1 MTLPD
6 TSFVCKNIDVE
17 AGAKA
22 LCGFSDTKP
31 MEPGHPSFSEHWN
44 QARAIIAAA
53 LGEVI
58 PAEMEKRD
66 CFPCAEGE
74 NARDHERDTRERFVT
89 EWQPV
94 VSDKE

>member
-17 AGAKA
+17 AGTRHWVEVIE
-22 LCGFSDTKP
+22 GDDWEDMP
-31 MEPGHPSFSEHWN
+31 PGRRMGLMQVAE
-44 QARAIIAAA
+44 AIIAAA

-58 PAEMEKRD
+58 PAEVESRINTYEEALELD
-66 CFPCAEGE
+66 PPAPHIRVRYTT
-74 NARDHERDTRERFVT
+74 N
-89 EWQPV
+89 WQPV